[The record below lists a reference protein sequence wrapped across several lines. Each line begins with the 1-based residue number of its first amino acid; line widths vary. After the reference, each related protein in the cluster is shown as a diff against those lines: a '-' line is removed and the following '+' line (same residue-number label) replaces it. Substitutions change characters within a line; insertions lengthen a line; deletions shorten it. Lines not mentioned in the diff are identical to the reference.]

1 MTNRESICK
10 QQIHC
15 LSCPLSVRITG
26 KDCRTLTHKELIE
39 MIVREPD
46 NLCVICGAVIP
57 EERQVCP
64 ICGTKDEAESFAQLI
79 RKETPKPVPEF
90 KVDDTQEQAF
100 RQGYTTGFTEGMKA
114 ACELKQEN
122 ERLKR
127 RIIILEQQASNTAHD
142 TDGCYE

>member
-1 MTNRESICK
+1 
-10 QQIHC
+10 
-15 LSCPLSVRITG
+15 
-26 KDCRTLTHKELIE
+26 

-79 RKETPKPVPEF
+79 RREIPKPVPEF
-90 KVDDTQEQAF
+90 KVDDRYEQSF
-100 RQGYTTGFTEGMKA
+100 REGYIKGFEEGMKA

-127 RIIILEQQASNTAHD
+127 RIIILEQQASNTAYD

>member
-1 MTNRESICK
+1 
-10 QQIHC
+10 
-15 LSCPLSVRITG
+15 
-26 KDCRTLTHKELIE
+26 

-64 ICGTKDEAESFAQLI
+64 ICGTKDNIEGYAQLI
-79 RKETPKPVPEF
+79 RRETPKPVPEF
-90 KVDDTQEQAF
+90 KVGDTQEQAF
-100 RQGYTTGFTEGMKA
+100 RQGYTTGFSEGMKA
-114 ACELKQEN
+114 ACEIKQEN

-142 TDGCYE
+142 IDAEYE